1 MPKLRHK
8 NKHNNNKQLTKEKT
22 MNVQNMTSSNGNK
35 VANQFVITNDDK
47 EQYYQSYNS
56 IIVKI
61 GHDIIDKNDG
71 ITVKGVSINT
81 YLDKKYWNFS
91 NTTSKYRNKF
101 LNETTKE
108 TIAKIKSGEYK
119 LVDLNA
125 EPISKET
132 IIISDNGIA

>member
-108 TIAKIKSGEYK
+108 TMAKIKSGEYK

-125 EPISKET
+125 
-132 IIISDNGIA
+132 